1 MKLSQEK
8 IDKIYKIL
16 YWTGASLLLGGFVLL
31 LIIPKQPGWV
41 VWTWLGTSFGILFIA
56 GFVQRWATDED
67 KEEFKK
73 AVKEAVQEAQEDE
86 SKKKRKIPSD
96 ERVKSPLKGLTPQQ
110 EQVIIDI
117 LCKKILVAN
126 GHLKTSELKHLMKAL
141 SIDGNLDDHDLDKIV
156 AWVEQE
162 TGKKVD
168 GRNFKHDYTV
178 KYDKDSKHSE
188 KEVTKWGDMIR
199 ERFDLIENS

>member
-1 MKLSQEK
+1 MKLSQEQ

-16 YWTGASLLLGGFVLL
+16 YGTGVSLLLGGFVLL

-73 AVKEAVQEAQEDE
+73 AVKEAVQEAREDE

-110 EQVIIDI
+110 EEVIIKL
-117 LCKKILVAN
+117 LCEKILVVN
-126 GHLKTSELKHLMKAL
+126 GHLKTSELKHLLKAL
-141 SIDGNLDDHDLDKIV
+141 SLDGNLDDHNLDRVI

-162 TGKKVD
+162 TGEEVD
-168 GRNFKHDYTV
+168 ARNL
-178 KYDKDSKHSE
+178 KYDYDAKISD

-199 ERFDLIENS
+199 ERFDLIEI